1 MYESSPKNNKIT
13 GNTSQTRGQN
23 SLLNVNK
30 NILSYLV
37 MLLKNRRKIYLITG
51 IVTLLGLIY
60 ALLASPWYEAQVK
73 ILPPTRDSSKLN
85 MYSGLASLVGI
96 NFLGFGY
103 DKQVQY
109 PEIIESNFVLDK
121 ILENK
126 FKTGLYEKPVS
137 LFQFWDTSIDSSED
151 NWKHELFEKSK
162 KRLRSEYIGTSID
175 KKSSIL
181 TLSVSAPKDPMLASE
196 MANFIIKQIDIYNKY
211 FRKNKARDQSDFIS
225 KGLAEAQENM
235 DNSMQALQTFMEKN
249 KNTGSPEKKL
259 LLERLQTEME
269 VQKSIYL
276 ELRKQLEIAK
286 IEEIKETETLDILEY
301 AQIPVFKIK
310 PKRIVI
316 VLFSMITGF
325 LLSLIYIPLSDS
337 IMSFLERLKNTMRNA

>member
-1 MYESSPKNNKIT
+1 MDNSSKMNNKETENNNQSSEQNKLST
-13 GNTSQTRGQN
+13 GN
-23 SLLNVNK
+23 K
-30 NILSYLV
+30 NMLSYLV
-37 MLLKNRRKIYLITG
+37 LLLKNRRKIVLITG
-51 IVTLLGLIY
+51 IVTFLGLIY

-126 FKTGLYEKPVS
+126 FKTSLYEKPVS
-137 LFQFWDTSIDSSED
+137 LFQFWDTTIDSSED
-151 NWKHELFEKSK
+151 DWKHELFEKSK
-162 KRLRSEYIGTSID
+162 KRLRSEYISTSID

-181 TLSVSAPKDPMLASE
+181 TLFVSAPKDPMLASE

-211 FRKNKARDQSDFIS
+211 FRKIKARDQSDFIS
-225 KGLAEAQENM
+225 KGLAEAKENM
-235 DNSMQALQTFMEKN
+235 EISMQALQTFMEKN
-249 KNTGSPEKKL
+249 KNTSSPEKKL
-259 LLERLQTEME
+259 LLERLQTEMD

-276 ELRKQLEIAK
+276 ELRKQLEISK

-301 AQIPVFKIK
+301 AQTPVFKIK

-325 LLSLIYIPLSDS
+325 LLSLIYIPLSES
-337 IMSFLERLKNTMRNA
+337 IKSFIGRLKNILRNA